1 MNAPLLTTLEPPPI
15 DTRSARRPVD
25 RPNPPDE
32 FQRKLAEER
41 TAQPDIRSAREGR
54 DHEADAPRTSPDG
67 PENGHEKTEPP
78 PPTKTDEPEVA
89 ASEPAPAKAEAGA
102 SAPPPDSGAAAKPA
116 LTTAQ
121 PAPTEAQSTPKAA
134 LQVHQP
140 APVPALAANAT
151 PQQTNA
157 VTAAPTHDTSPGP
170 AQQIDPALRSAPVQI
185 VQAAVQPEAP
195 PPTTEPVEPQPAGRR
210 APVSP
215 VPQQTIV
222 TGQSAADAA
231 AAAPP
236 PVTAS
241 PAPVR
246 PATRAPGASAPVR
259 AAATV
264 QGDDAKQVPV
274 QAVGSEKGEGS
285 AVTVSRAPDVQ
296 EAPAR
301 PVNPAVARAVQV
313 DSAVQLLNSAI
324 LAAPGGEAAPAVP
337 NAAALSLGTVAE
349 QADSAGNTN
358 QPLTDAKAAVESG
371 PPSKIVRGLMIR
383 FRGVHRLDAPGARRP
398 RRQPRH
404 AAHRPREPGPRG
416 RAPFDPHAGAARARL
431 RHRRRGRPAGLAR

>member
-1 MNAPLLTTLEPPPI
+1 
-15 DTRSARRPVD
+15 
-25 RPNPPDE
+25 
-32 FQRKLAEER
+32 
-41 TAQPDIRSAREGR
+41 
-54 DHEADAPRTSPDG
+54 
-67 PENGHEKTEPP
+67 
-78 PPTKTDEPEVA
+78 
-89 ASEPAPAKAEAGA
+89 
-102 SAPPPDSGAAAKPA
+102 
-116 LTTAQ
+116 
-121 PAPTEAQSTPKAA
+121 
-134 LQVHQP
+134 
-140 APVPALAANAT
+140 LAANAT

-185 VQAAVQPEAP
+185 VQAAIQPEAP

-371 PPSKIVRGLMIR
+371 PPSKIVRGLMTMLNQ
-383 FRGVHRLDAPGARRP
+383 RGGVMNMRLQPAELGDLQVRMSIVRGSVSAEFIVSTRQAHAVLDGNLATLRTALESQGLAVERLSIHTQAQHGHAFATDDEGDRQDSRDDRDEHRDDDAG
-398 RRQPRH
+398 RH
-404 AAHRPREPGPRG
+404 AGRDEREAHHESN
-416 RAPFDPHAGAARARL
+416 AARARPVFADDL
-431 RHRRRGRPAGLAR
+431 DRLAEAITGAA